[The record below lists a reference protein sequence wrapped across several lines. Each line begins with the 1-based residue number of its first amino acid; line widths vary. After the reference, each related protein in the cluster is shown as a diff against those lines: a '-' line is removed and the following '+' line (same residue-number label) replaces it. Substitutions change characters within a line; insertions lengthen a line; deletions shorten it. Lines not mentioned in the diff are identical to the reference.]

1 MHWSS
6 GHSKCLQYSAYNWEI
21 KKQRKRLRKFLRQGE
36 VSPSQLWVN
45 LLVEAMRNL
54 YKSLRE
60 GCPQTTSWREC
71 WIPTP
76 RSALRCPWNRYLM
89 ASLSIADV
97 FNFIIFIV
105 LKLSITW
112 DPKPEMWNNCYQFVW
127 ELYNI
132 GRLPREFLVCWEA
145 FHWACSRR
153 AITEWELFKNQ
164 AVFGENIVKASCPL
178 LCT

>member
-1 MHWSS
+1 MHLSS
-6 GHSKCLQYSAYNWEI
+6 GHFKYLQYSAYNWEI
-21 KKQRKRLRKFLRQGE
+21 KKQRKKLRKFLRQRG
-36 VSPSQLWVN
+36 VPSSKLWVN
-45 LLVEAMRNL
+45 LLAEFMGNL
-54 YKSLRE
+54 YNHLRE
-60 GCPQTTSWREC
+60 GCPQTASWREY

-76 RSALRCPWNRYLM
+76 LSALRCPWNGYLM

-127 ELYNI
+127 KLYNI
-132 GRLPREFLVCWEA
+132 GRLPREFLVCWKA

-153 AITEWELFKNQ
+153 AITEWELVENK
-164 AVFGENIVKASCPL
+164 AVFGGNIFKASCPL
-178 LCT
+178 LCL